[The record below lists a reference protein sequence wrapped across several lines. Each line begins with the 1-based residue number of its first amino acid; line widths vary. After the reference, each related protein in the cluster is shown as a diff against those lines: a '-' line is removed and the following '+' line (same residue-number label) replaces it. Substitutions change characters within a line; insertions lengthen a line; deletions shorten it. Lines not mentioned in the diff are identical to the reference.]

1 MPEKDLREEVSELYY
16 DYVDAIESRQLD
28 LWPAFF
34 DESCVYKLISR
45 ENYDSGLPVALIYCD
60 SQGMLRDRVFAS
72 SKLNVYA
79 PRVWRYAIGRVKAE
93 ELAGDAVRSSATFA
107 IFETIA
113 GQSTHVL
120 CTGRYLDDLVRV
132 DGRLK
137 FRQRICVYDTT
148 LLPGSIVFP
157 V

>member
-1 MPEKDLREEVSELYY
+1 MPDKGLREEVSELYY
-16 DYVDAIESRQLD
+16 DYAEAIESRQLD

-34 DESCVYKLISR
+34 AEPCVYKLISK
-45 ENYDSGLPVALIYCD
+45 ENYDAGLPVALIYCD
-60 SQGMLRDRVFAS
+60 SQGMLKDRVFAS
-72 SKLNVYA
+72 MKLNVYA
-79 PRVWRYAIGRVKAE
+79 PRVWRYVLGRVQAE
-93 ELAGDAVRSSATFA
+93 QQAGEAITSSATFA
-107 IFETIA
+107 IFETIT

-132 DGRLK
+132 GGRLK
-137 FRQRICVYDTT
+137 FRQRLCIYDTT